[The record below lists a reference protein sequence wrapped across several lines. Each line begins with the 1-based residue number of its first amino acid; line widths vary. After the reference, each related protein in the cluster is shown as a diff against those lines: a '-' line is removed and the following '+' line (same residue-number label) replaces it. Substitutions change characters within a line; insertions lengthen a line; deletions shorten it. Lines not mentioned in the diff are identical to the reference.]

1 VNPVAEAALELA
13 APDRASDAALMV
25 MLLGDEQAAD
35 VLALLAPDELALLGS
50 RMEGLANIGAE
61 AVAAAVEDFVERI
74 EANGLVPL
82 DRLDQ
87 FRRHV
92 TRAVGEVRADNL
104 MRRIVPETPRA
115 SALEITRWLLPDAI
129 VPLVRG
135 EHPQT
140 LAVLLVQLVPEVA
153 AAVLHA
159 QPVREQSDIVRR
171 IATIGPV
178 SPDAILMLE
187 ELLSRRIAAL
197 HGTAPQTMGGAREA
211 ASIINGAGKALEKI
225 VLPEI
230 ARTDKPL
237 ARAIE
242 SEMFRFEHLFALDAM
257 AMGTLL
263 REIENDVLIDA
274 LKGLPEDQRQHFFKA
289 MSARAAEG
297 VADEIAQRGRMKLA
311 DAVIAQKRMIDTA
324 RRLAADG
331 AIVFGA
337 GGDDDFV

>member
-1 VNPVAEAALELA
+1 MAEAAPELA

-25 MLLGDEQAAD
+25 MLLDDEQAAD

-74 EANGLVPL
+74 EENGLVPL

-87 FRRHV
+87 FRRQV

-104 MRRIVPETPRA
+104 MRRIVPETTPPA

-140 LAVLLVQLVPEVA
+140 LAVLLVQLAPEVA

-159 QPVREQSDIVRR
+159 QPLREQSDIVRR

-178 SPDAILMLE
+178 SPDAIAMLE
-187 ELLSRRIAAL
+187 ELLSRRIAML

-242 SEMFRFEHLFALDAM
+242 NEMFRFEHLFALDAM

-274 LKGLPEDQRQHFFKA
+274 LKGLPEEQRQHFFKA